1 MVAPYQL
8 DQEAH
13 ITLVKAQAQW
23 RSTFEGSA
31 PSALKLHGK
40 CIPYTDDHQVT
51 NGLFFYGQFYEFVI
65 DLASWGIF
73 VPCSVKPKRKPEA
86 KY

>member
-1 MVAPYQL
+1 MVAPSQL

-31 PSALKLHGK
+31 PSAPKLYGK
-40 CIPYTDDHQVT
+40 CIPYTDDHQGT
-51 NGLFFYGQFYEFVI
+51 NGICLSFFNGQFYEIVI
-65 DLASWGIF
+65 HLASWGIYICPLF
-73 VPCSVKPKRKPEA
+73 SQAETKT
-86 KY
+86 